1 MEKVLKLYKYID
13 GVNDTAFP
21 NVEQQVITSDFRYD
35 VKRMGGAPMI
45 TCTIKHELC
54 LDKLWADNVYTMF
67 NGERFF
73 IKQVPSSSY
82 DNTDSRYK
90 HEVELVSERIV
101 LDNVYFYDVV
111 DSGSIDDK
119 PVSHSSKFTFF
130 GTINEF
136 ASRLGE
142 SLKYSKVEYSVVVD
156 EGISSEAKQVSFQDQ
171 FFSNAIQESYNTYN
185 IPYYFVGKV
194 IHFGYTDN
202 VITRTFKYGQ
212 DESLLS
218 IQKQNE
224 NFKVVNRVTGVGSA
238 DNIPYYYPNDR
249 EYDVDVKVGW
259 MGDYEWDYSDDSL
272 ELKVSDIVIVDENKF
287 DRNVSE
293 TDKIICYSY
302 QWRRNSINGEI
313 VNLSD
318 LGVEII
324 RHEDGFPNSYWWFG
338 KGRKRV
344 SNYINPQTNLMPS
357 IYRETSGYERFYN
370 AVNNTYLI
378 PNTDEYYDFDNQ
390 YVEGKPKEHIIN
402 FEDIK
407 PTIKGITNANG
418 FRIDMFQEFA
428 YDLNDNDETD
438 EEGNPVHP
446 YFFAKLRKFDGE
458 HGFNLFDHSIDE
470 QEMVISMTSGSCGS
484 CEWVIGVLE
493 DSRKNPVQVDDNGKL
508 KRDNEG
514 NVIRSGTPQNKQNDT
529 INNEVWIALHKDI
542 DTFGVVV
549 PNATSNYKPSINDT
563 FVILHVDLPKAYILA
578 AEKKLDEQLIAYMAL
593 NNSEKFNFS
602 ISFSRIFFAENPEI
616 LGQLNENARIQI
628 EYDNTN
634 YELYISSYSYSMASD
649 KPLPEI
655 KVELSDT
662 LTVAQNALQTA
673 INDVKSEILSTGVGS
688 SDFLKQGLKYFI
700 RKDRPDTARKEI
712 TFAGGLRTLEAVWSF
727 LTGKGTL
734 IKDGVIQTDRIEV
747 RQSMTVMD
755 LIINQLQGI
764 AADYLFSDVGKVD
777 SVTEIADRTYVLHI
791 EKKTDFDFTTL
802 GHGDI
807 LHMIVND
814 LYKGGGNYFS
824 SWMRVLSVDT
834 DANDV
839 TVVLYD
845 DDQVQ
850 GGANFAPVA
859 GYNVARRGNVIVPD
873 EGKTNE
879 RANYW
884 MLSSRE
890 GRIQFLQNMFKPTIE
905 DYNYAL
911 TLGKL
916 PDIKAIRH
924 LPVTPN
930 KDVGLVAQT
939 AIVENLYQF
948 DYNGDIVPKIVDRGN
963 WSLAVAQ
970 SESPYRF
977 FDYEREYP
985 DGETTYTVLEQHS
998 VWHNG
1003 VRFRCLKDK
1012 TTEEPKW
1019 NSTDWA
1025 MMDEYELGMRFTS
1038 SEGNAFHAG
1047 KVDTEIT
1054 PSVYL
1059 GNIDIS
1065 DDIAVIDWIW
1075 TYELGE
1081 YNGRVLHLTN
1091 ELMPP
1096 NWSRT
1101 NKAKFTCT
1109 AYVRKGEDDVTPVSN
1124 VVTI

>member
-1 MEKVLKLYKYID
+1 MAEDTENKNIELNLDFEKIVPWNGQQDTGRDVRLKLDRNWQKVVD
-13 GVNDTAFP
+13 AF
-21 NVEQQVITSDFRYD
+21 
-35 VKRMGGAPMI
+35 
-45 TCTIKHELC
+45 
-54 LDKLWADNVYTMF
+54 
-67 NGERFF
+67 
-73 IKQVPSSSY
+73 
-82 DNTDSRYK
+82 NT
-90 HEVELVSERIV
+90 V
-101 LDNVYFYDVV
+101 LDYM
-111 DSGSIDDK
+111 
-119 PVSHSSKFTFF
+119 
-130 GTINEF
+130 
-136 ASRLGE
+136 
-142 SLKYSKVEYSVVVD
+142 
-156 EGISSEAKQVSFQDQ
+156 
-171 FFSNAIQESYNTYN
+171 
-185 IPYYFVGKV
+185 
-194 IHFGYTDN
+194 
-202 VITRTFKYGQ
+202 
-212 DESLLS
+212 
-218 IQKQNE
+218 
-224 NFKVVNRVTGVGSA
+224 VTA
-238 DNIPYYYPNDR
+238 DH
-249 EYDVDVKVGW
+249 
-259 MGDYEWDYSDDSL
+259 
-272 ELKVSDIVIVDENKF
+272 
-287 DRNVSE
+287 
-293 TDKIICYSY
+293 
-302 QWRRNSINGEI
+302 
-313 VNLSD
+313 LSD
-318 LGVEII
+318 
-324 RHEDGFPNSYWWFG
+324 
-338 KGRKRV
+338 K
-344 SNYINPQTNLMPS
+344 
-357 IYRETSGYERFYN
+357 
-370 AVNNTYLI
+370 YLSKI
-378 PNTDEYYDFDNQ
+378 
-390 YVEGKPKEHIIN
+390 KE
-402 FEDIK
+402 
-407 PTIKGITNANG
+407 
-418 FRIDMFQEFA
+418 
-428 YDLNDNDETD
+428 
-438 EEGNPVHP
+438 
-446 YFFAKLRKFDGE
+446 
-458 HGFNLFDHSIDE
+458 
-470 QEMVISMTSGSCGS
+470 
-484 CEWVIGVLE
+484 
-493 DSRKNPVQVDDNGKL
+493 
-508 KRDNEG
+508 
-514 NVIRSGTPQNKQNDT
+514 
-529 INNEVWIALHKDI
+529 
-542 DTFGVVV
+542 
-549 PNATSNYKPSINDT
+549 
-563 FVILHVDLPKAYILA
+563 
-578 AEKKLDEQLIAYMAL
+578 
-593 NNSEKFNFS
+593 
-602 ISFSRIFFAENPEI
+602 
-616 LGQLNENARIQI
+616 
-628 EYDNTN
+628 
-634 YELYISSYSYSMASD
+634 
-649 KPLPEI
+649 
-655 KVELSDT
+655 
-662 LTVAQNALQTA
+662 
-673 INDVKSEILSTGVGS
+673 
-688 SDFLKQGLKYFI
+688 
-700 RKDRPDTARKEI
+700 DTARKEI
-712 TFAGGLRTLEAVWSF
+712 TFAEGLRTLEAVWSF

-734 IKDGVIQTDRIEV
+734 IKDGLIQTDRIEV

-859 GYNVARRGNVIVPD
+859 GYNVARRGNVNVPD
-873 EGKTNE
+873 EGETNE

-1003 VRFRCLKDK
+1003 MRFRCLKDK

-1019 NSTDWA
+1019 NSTAWS
-1025 MMDEYELGMRFTS
+1025 MMDEYELEMRFTS
-1038 SEGNAFHAG
+1038 SEGNAFHVG

-1096 NWSRT
+1096 NWSRA

-1124 VVTI
+1124 YVSV

>member
-1 MEKVLKLYKYID
+1 MI
-13 GVNDTAFP
+13 
-21 NVEQQVITSDFRYD
+21 QVKNS
-35 VKRMGGAPMI
+35 
-45 TCTIKHELC
+45 TIH
-54 LDKLWADNVYTMF
+54 Y
-67 NGERFF
+67 
-73 IKQVPSSSY
+73 
-82 DNTDSRYK
+82 
-90 HEVELVSERIV
+90 
-101 LDNVYFYDVV
+101 
-111 DSGSIDDK
+111 
-119 PVSHSSKFTFF
+119 
-130 GTINEF
+130 INERALTF
-136 ASRLGE
+136 
-142 SLKYSKVEYSVVVD
+142 
-156 EGISSEAKQVSFQDQ
+156 SE
-171 FFSNAIQESYNTYN
+171 N
-185 IPYYFVGKV
+185 
-194 IHFGYTDN
+194 
-202 VITRTFKYGQ
+202 
-212 DESLLS
+212 
-218 IQKQNE
+218 
-224 NFKVVNRVTGVGSA
+224 
-238 DNIPYYYPNDR
+238 
-249 EYDVDVKVGW
+249 
-259 MGDYEWDYSDDSL
+259 
-272 ELKVSDIVIVDENKF
+272 
-287 DRNVSE
+287 
-293 TDKIICYSY
+293 
-302 QWRRNSINGEI
+302 
-313 VNLSD
+313 
-318 LGVEII
+318 
-324 RHEDGFPNSYWWFG
+324 
-338 KGRKRV
+338 
-344 SNYINPQTNLMPS
+344 
-357 IYRETSGYERFYN
+357 
-370 AVNNTYLI
+370 
-378 PNTDEYYDFDNQ
+378 
-390 YVEGKPKEHIIN
+390 
-402 FEDIK
+402 
-407 PTIKGITNANG
+407 
-418 FRIDMFQEFA
+418 
-428 YDLNDNDETD
+428 DLNDPQRVAVSLVSGTVIMAYVPGTIDYAADGNYERWTLKGYSTKLVNDAAHYIYARLSRTDRTSLIVFSVKDYNIDGSITTVTGKDENGNDITETTDPSADYFYIKIGELTATDGTSSRELTYDSGLLNTKKGD
-438 EEGNPVHP
+438 EESSLLNELWELIKGTNPLIR
-446 YFFAKLRKFDGE
+446 AKYWLTDFVVKGFVTFIGGFKFSKGKEGDEKIITDIKRSIDSDEDVPISDESIPTTKYIQSVSDDKYLRKDQP
-458 HGFNLFDHSIDE
+458 DQTD
-470 QEMVISMTSGSCGS
+470 
-484 CEWVIGVLE
+484 
-493 DSRKNPVQVDDNGKL
+493 
-508 KRDNEG
+508 
-514 NVIRSGTPQNKQNDT
+514 
-529 INNEVWIALHKDI
+529 
-542 DTFGVVV
+542 
-549 PNATSNYKPSINDT
+549 Y
-563 FVILHVDLPKAYILA
+563 
-578 AEKKLDEQLIAYMAL
+578 LI
-593 NNSEKFNFS
+593 KF
-602 ISFSRIFFAENPEI
+602 
-616 LGQLNENARIQI
+616 L
-628 EYDNTN
+628 
-634 YELYISSYSYSMASD
+634 
-649 KPLPEI
+649 
-655 KVELSDT
+655 
-662 LTVAQNALQTA
+662 
-673 INDVKSEILSTGVGS
+673 
-688 SDFLKQGLKYFI
+688 
-700 RKDRPDTARKEI
+700 
-712 TFAGGLRTLEAVWSF
+712 GGLEVGEAIESF
-727 LTGKGTL
+727 LLGKGT
-734 IKDGVIQTDRIEV
+734 IITPDGRIQADRIEV

-850 GGANFAPVA
+850 GGSNFAPVA

-873 EGKTNE
+873 EGETNE

-911 TLGKL
+911 TIGKL

-1003 VRFRCLKDK
+1003 MRFRCLKDK

-1025 MMDEYELGMRFTS
+1025 MMDEYELEMRFTS

-1065 DDIAVIDWIW
+1065 DDIAVLDWIW

-1096 NWSRT
+1096 NWSRA

-1109 AYVRKGEDDVTPVSN
+1109 AYVRKSEDDVTPVSN